1 MKFDGVNMEANDNF
15 MELHEYFMKPHGD
28 LMKMGDNFK
37 IFHGKP

>member
-1 MKFDGVNMEANDNF
+1 MKYDEIIMEVIDNF
-15 MELHEYFMKPHGD
+15 LELHEYYMKPHGD